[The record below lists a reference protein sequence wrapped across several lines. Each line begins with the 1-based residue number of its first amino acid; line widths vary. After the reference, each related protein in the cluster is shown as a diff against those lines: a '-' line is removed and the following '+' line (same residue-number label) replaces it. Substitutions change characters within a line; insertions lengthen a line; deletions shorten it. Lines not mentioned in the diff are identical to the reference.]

1 MLIKTELNIMKGMMI
16 YMFKLVRKIIGGVYG
31 FFFKTLKTMACLP
44 VALVLLL
51 LGLMPLYLICLAI
64 KHFQIVL
71 IALVILGVV
80 IYAKKKNS

>member
-1 MLIKTELNIMKGMMI
+1 
-16 YMFKLVRKIIGGVYG
+16 MFKLIRKIIGGIYS

-44 VALVLLL
+44 VALILLL

-80 IYAKKKNS
+80 IYVKKKNK

>member
-1 MLIKTELNIMKGMMI
+1 MLIETEFNVMKGMDI
-16 YMFKLVRKIIGGVYG
+16 YMFKLVGKIVGGVYG

-44 VALVLLL
+44 VALILLL

-71 IALVILGVV
+71 IVLVILGVG
-80 IYAKKKNS
+80 IYVKKKNN

>member
-1 MLIKTELNIMKGMMI
+1 MLIKTELNIIKGKVI

-31 FFFKTLKTMACLP
+31 FFFKALKIMACLP
-44 VALVLLL
+44 VALILLL

-71 IALVILGVV
+71 IVLVILGVV
-80 IYAKKKNS
+80 IYAKKNNN